1 MSKLKVTAT
10 VYEIKIKGYLDPSWA
25 DWFGGC
31 VIIHQDEVTLLR
43 CLAIDQAALLGILAK
58 IAELNL
64 TLLSLE
70 RKDGSQKIQ

>member
-1 MSKLKVTAT
+1 MCKSNGTAT

-31 VIIHQDEVTLLR
+31 EISHQDEITLLR
-43 CLAIDQAALLGILAK
+43 GTSIDQAALLGILAK

-70 RKDGSQKIQ
+70 RKESSQES